1 MNTDNMKES
10 PYLFRL
16 SPYNKTAIF
25 EDIGDIYNRSDTPIL
40 YLKSTVRQRNNM
52 NKSIFNFSFADINQ
66 LLPEIKFQ
74 NVEDKPEVIEDR
86 DTIEEP
92 SDCTSTKLTKEDS
105 VKLKVIKRPNI
116 LEDVCKSLSHVFNGI
131 KIEETDV
138 DLVNHEKRLFK
149 YVIRKKFIRE
159 SEDTLYS
166 DIISAEDSE
175 LIEIVN
181 NLYDKYESTKR
192 KEEKIKFVFKHT
204 MKSLKKRYFKN
215 NDLQNSAD
223 NEVKFF
229 SNYFEQTHKDKNLSI
244 EVFFDPLNNS
254 NTLNP
259 KFKTLSKDYI
269 TLLFDNLSFKE
280 DFLNYIEGKFIKDYQ
295 QNVCKK
301 FKKLFKRLRKK
312 MRHGGYSNYDLIVD
326 EFIYKFAANKRCKL
340 PWTNKEIVDAVFR
353 FKSHL
358 ETLY

>member
-10 PYLFRL
+10 PYLFRP
-16 SPYNKTAIF
+16 SPCNKTAIF

-40 YLKSTVRQRNNM
+40 YLKSTGRQRNTM

-74 NVEDKPEVIEDR
+74 NVEEKPEVIEHR

-92 SDCTSTKLTKEDS
+92 SDCISTKLTKEDNA
-105 VKLKVIKRPNI
+105 KPKVIKRPKL
-116 LEDVCKSLSHVFNGI
+116 LEDVCRSLSHVFNGI
-131 KIEETDV
+131 KLEKPDV
-138 DLVNHEKRLFK
+138 DLVNHEKKLFK
-149 YVIRKKFIRE
+149 HVILKKFIRE
-159 SEDTLYS
+159 SEDTL
-166 DIISAEDSE
+166 DLDMNNAEGSE

-204 MKSLKKRYFKN
+204 MKNLKKRYFEN
-215 NDLQNSAD
+215 NDLQNNAD

-254 NTLNP
+254 NTQNP

-269 TLLFDNLSFKE
+269 TLLFDNLRFKG
-280 DFLNYIEGKFIKDYQ
+280 DFLSYVEGEFIKDYQ

-312 MRHGGYSNYDLIVD
+312 MRHGGYSNYDSIVD
-326 EFIYKFAANKRCKL
+326 EFIHKFVANKRCKL
-340 PWTNKEIVDAVFR
+340 PWTDKEIVDAVFR